1 LIAKVFQRSD
11 SLSSRSEMALAY
23 EECASKSCC
32 SFSTSAAHG
41 ADIWCGSLHQCH
53 VDEWPRTTVLN
64 PRSNLAAYT
73 SSIAHK
79 ARILWRKMLMRKL
92 RLIFA
97 GAALCGGLTAAT
109 AASAMPIAPIQAD
122 RTAQV
127 EQVRWVCGPYRC
139 WWRPNYYGGYYGAY
153 AYYPHHRYWR
163 HRYWRR
169 HHHYW

>member
-1 LIAKVFQRSD
+1 
-11 SLSSRSEMALAY
+11 MALAY

-97 GAALCGGLTAAT
+97 GAALCGGLTAEPRHPQCQSHQSRQTGRHKSSKCVRSAARIDVGGDRIITVVTMALMPTIRTTAIGVTVTGVAT
-109 AASAMPIAPIQAD
+109 IIIGDVQRRSQYSASFLN
-122 RTAQV
+122 R
-127 EQVRWVCGPYRC
+127 
-139 WWRPNYYGGYYGAY
+139 
-153 AYYPHHRYWR
+153 
-163 HRYWRR
+163 
-169 HHHYW
+169 